1 MSTNDAPTNTNEDE
15 WDDDR
20 DPDRDECDHENA
32 DVDILTGR
40 MLCFSCGY
48 SKWLTGDEI
57 AREAELQ
64 AEMMEAYYRE
74 CEQTEQDA
82 KAAT

>member
-1 MSTNDAPTNTNEDE
+1 MPNDKSQSTGDE
-15 WDDDR
+15 WDDER
-20 DPDRDECDHENA
+20 DPDFDECEHEHA
-32 DVDILTGR
+32 TVDILTGE
-40 MLCFSCGY
+40 MSCSCGY
-48 SKWLTGDEI
+48 HRYLSGDEI
-57 AREAELQ
+57 RREAEIQ